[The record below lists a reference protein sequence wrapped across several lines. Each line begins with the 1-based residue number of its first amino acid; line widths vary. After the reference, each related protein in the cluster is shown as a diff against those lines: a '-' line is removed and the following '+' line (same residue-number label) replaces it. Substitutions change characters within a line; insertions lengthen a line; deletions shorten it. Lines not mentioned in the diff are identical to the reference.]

1 MYLTGS
7 GGPTLVA
14 FEDTATPVAGK
25 YFRTFYSD
33 AAVLSDSGQLAFLA
47 ELSDTANGVAAGKGL
62 FFYDP
67 VSGLQQIARTGDAI
81 QGSTITNVYFNG
93 ATNSTTTVSP
103 DTSLSGL
110 NNAGRVAFSFTLAN
124 GNDGMAIWSNLP
136 GDFNNDGIVDAA
148 DYVVWRK
155 TDSGNSQGYTDWRE
169 NFGEGMG
176 AGRGSAG
183 KSPSQT
189 GVPEPATLVMLM
201 FAAAGWCL
209 RRGRAG

>member
-1 MYLTGS
+1 
-7 GGPTLVA
+7 
-14 FEDTATPVAGK
+14 
-25 YFRTFYSD
+25 
-33 AAVLSDSGQLAFLA
+33 VLSDSGQLAFLA

-136 GDFNNDGIVDAA
+136 GDHNLDGTIDAA

-155 TDSGNSQGYTDWRE
+155 NPSGFLVNAYDTWRTHY
-169 NFGEGMG
+169 GEPGGSGSG
-176 AGRGSAG
+176 ASA
-183 KSPSQT
+183 SAT
-189 GVPEPATLVMLM
+189 VPEPATLVLLM
-201 FAAAGWCL
+201 FAAAGWCFQ
-209 RRGRAG
+209 RGRAG